1 MRSTLTRRNFVKT
14 GAGLVIGFSL
24 PPRLVPA
31 PRRAEAPF
39 APNAWVRV
47 GTDGIVTLTVDKS
60 EMGQGS
66 QTGLAMILAEELE
79 ADWSKVRLGPVPENA
94 AGWSRRMSTGGST
107 AVRTSWDPLRKA
119 GATARAMLITAAAE
133 AWKVDRTTC
142 RAQNGAVVHEPSGRR
157 LPYGKLATRAARLAV
172 PTDAPLKD
180 PKNFR
185 LLGRRVPRLDTP
197 SKVDGSATFG
207 IDVTVPGMLVALS
220 DTCPVF
226 GGRIKRHDATK
237 AKALPGVR
245 AVVEL
250 EGSPWTGRGGAWG
263 VGCAAGVAV
272 VADTY
277 WHAFQGRK
285 ALEIEWD
292 EGEATSL
299 DSDGIPAMLAR
310 RAEQPAVEARK
321 DGDAATA
328 LAGAARRVEAVYE
341 VPFLH
346 HATME
351 PMNCT
356 AHVRADGC
364 AVWAPPQH
372 QTRAQEVTAELAG
385 LPKETVRIHT
395 TFLGGGFG
403 RRLEPDLVAEAVR
416 GSPAGGAPVKAI
428 WTREDDVPPGFYR
441 PARHNRFP
449 AGLPRPGDPLPRSH
463 RAGGP
468 PIPLKCGPRAEG
480 RDR

>member
-1 MRSTLTRRNFVKT
+1 MSDMSSHARITRREFVKT
-14 GAGLVIGFSL
+14 GAALVIGFSL
-24 PPRLVPA
+24 PPRLVRA

-142 RAQNGAVVHEPSGRR
+142 RAENGAVVHEPSGRR

-172 PTDAPLKD
+172 PSDAPLKD

-185 LLGRRVPRLDTP
+185 LPGRRVPRLDTP

-207 IDVTVPGMLVALS
+207 IDVTGPGMLVAS
-220 DTCPVF
+220 IERCPVF

-250 EGSPWTGRGGAWG
+250 EGSPWTGRGGGGG
-263 VGCAAGVAV
+263 VGCAAGGAV
-272 VADTY
+272 GADTH

-299 DSDGIPAMLAR
+299 DSDGIRAMLAR
-310 RAEQPAVEARK
+310 RAEP
-321 DGDAATA
+321 
-328 LAGAARRVEAVYE
+328 
-341 VPFLH
+341 
-346 HATME
+346 
-351 PMNCT
+351 
-356 AHVRADGC
+356 
-364 AVWAPPQH
+364 
-372 QTRAQEVTAELAG
+372 
-385 LPKETVRIHT
+385 
-395 TFLGGGFG
+395 
-403 RRLEPDLVAEAVR
+403 
-416 GSPAGGAPVKAI
+416 
-428 WTREDDVPPGFYR
+428 
-441 PARHNRFP
+441 
-449 AGLPRPGDPLPRSH
+449 
-463 RAGGP
+463 
-468 PIPLKCGPRAEG
+468 
-480 RDR
+480 